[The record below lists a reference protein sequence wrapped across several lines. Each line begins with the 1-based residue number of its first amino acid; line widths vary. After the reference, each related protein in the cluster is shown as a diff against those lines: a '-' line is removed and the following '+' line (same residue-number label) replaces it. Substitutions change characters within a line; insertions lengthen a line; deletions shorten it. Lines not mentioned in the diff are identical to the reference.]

1 MSDRPALAMA
11 ERGPSS
17 FSNGN
22 KVMAQPQFAS
32 PSVSTLLRLPTDS
45 RFSALEWSVVAV
57 AEREDLE
64 ALSVPGRIARAFA
77 SLFPK
82 PDAEGEGD
90 PRLEAL
96 RRITILIHRFRDAVP
111 LAEIRRF
118 LAAGF
123 SMPQYVTLA
132 RSLGVG
138 ERS

>member
-1 MSDRPALAMA
+1 
-11 ERGPSS
+11 
-17 FSNGN
+17 
-22 KVMAQPQFAS
+22 MAQPQFAS

-57 AEREDLE
+57 AEREGPE
-64 ALSVPGRIARAFA
+64 ALGVPGRIARAFS
-77 SLFPK
+77 SLFPM
-82 PDAEGEGD
+82 PSAEGEGD

-96 RRITILIHRFRDAVP
+96 RRITILIHRFGDSVP

-123 SMPQYVTLA
+123 SMPQYVTLE

-138 ERS
+138 ARS